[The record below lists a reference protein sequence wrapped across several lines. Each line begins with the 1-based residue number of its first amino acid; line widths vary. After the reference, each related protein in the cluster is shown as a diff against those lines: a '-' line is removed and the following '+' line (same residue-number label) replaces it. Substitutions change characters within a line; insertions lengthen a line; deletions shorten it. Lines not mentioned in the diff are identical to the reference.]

1 MEARE
6 STRRDM
12 RVKLKTGLS
21 LVQNRL
27 LICDNPALGTNLQ
40 QNGVALFPQAP
51 AFGARST
58 LGARALQ
65 NSICL
70 NAKT

>member
-1 MEARE
+1 METKE

-27 LICDNPALGTNLQ
+27 LICDIPALGTNLQ
-40 QNGVALFPQAP
+40 S
-51 AFGARST
+51 R
-58 LGARALQ
+58 
-65 NSICL
+65 
-70 NAKT
+70 

>member
-12 RVKLKTGLS
+12 RVRLKTGLS

-27 LICDNPALGTNLQ
+27 SICDIPALGTN
-40 QNGVALFPQAP
+40 PQDTAASRP
-51 AFGARST
+51 
-58 LGARALQ
+58 
-65 NSICL
+65 I
-70 NAKT
+70 